1 MSGWVL
7 TAGRILFPGRL
18 ACSPA
23 DLPVARRQKLPN
35 WRVPQQ
41 IRYKTQRQIDEA
53 VEKLKAL
60 KLELGDE
67 PASGGKLILKT
78 AKGTRDFGP
87 DSMAVRENVLK
98 KIVKVFKCHGA
109 VTIDTPVFE
118 LKDVLTGKYGEDS
131 KLIYDLKDQGGE
143 ILALRYDLTVPFAR
157 YCAMNKVQNIKR
169 YQIAKVYRRDNPS
182 ISRGRYREFYQCVS
196 NISKH

>member
-1 MSGWVL
+1 MRPHKEYFLLFFSPIIFVFEIPVFFFSFYYTYL
-7 TAGRILFPGRL
+7 FIL
-18 ACSPA
+18 
-23 DLPVARRQKLPN
+23 
-35 WRVPQQ
+35 
-41 IRYKTQRQIDEA
+41 QIDEA

-67 PASGGKLILKT
+67 PTPGGKLILKT